1 VTWHFFEGVIATL
14 VAVIILGTLIY
25 ININV
30 MFSGKINQSSV
41 IEGLNYSVQTVTT
54 VGYGN
59 WVPPGITEDDNRIL
73 TLKLVSV
80 PFMLIGATTFSV
92 LIGIVA
98 NLFSRL

>member
-1 VTWHFFEGVIATL
+1 MTWHFFEGVIATL

-25 ININV
+25 INV

-92 LIGIVA
+92 LIGVVA